1 MEEKNTLEK
10 KAHLVFKMGHRIT
23 KKNYLPKG
31 NKRKSTKIVVRKI
44 PLLSFF
50 RVMVK
55 ISSNPWGVVKI
66 KQNAQVLRNP
76 GLSA

>member
-1 MEEKNTLEK
+1 MVLKWDI
-10 KAHLVFKMGHRIT
+10 GSQ